1 MASPHQ
7 VPILQPST
15 LVANVG
21 LATTC
26 ACFLSLPPRSR
37 VESSTATS
45 FHPPCACEMTRNAG
59 VSKRFGKNRDFND
72 DDNNIVISIVER
84 LATTFTKPT
93 PGITPS
99 LAIGYPLAL
108 LASAVILPVTSSL
121 LLAFFFVLFSFIG
134 RKFILEDYFEE
145 AKEERG
151 RDNTQDVD
159 EDDEESR
166 PTTDLLAFG
175 AAIVSSGLLS
185 PSSNHIVLAAPAA
198 VNNGG
203 GNLPIL
209 LGAIG
214 LGSVILLLLTEGTS
228 KPPTAAAEE
237 TEESFEKEIMDIW
250 DREVRDE
257 GRDSDNEN
265 KR

>member
-45 FHPPCACEMTRNAG
+45 FHPPRAREMTRNAC

-72 DDNNIVISIVER
+72 DDDNIVISIVER
-84 LATTFTKPT
+84 LAMTFTKPT

-159 EDDEESR
+159 EDDKESR

-214 LGSVILLLLTEGTS
+214 LGSVILLLLAEGTS
-228 KPPTAAAEE
+228 KPPTAAAKE

-250 DREVRDE
+250 DRELRDE
-257 GRDSDNEN
+257 GRDTNKN